1 MVLVL
6 GLDLC
11 FGLGHHPKGRF
22 TAAMTAESI
31 LPKSIRKSVK
41 CLLSIKVVGTNTT
54 DEALIKYRPDIKG
67 NSEGGTRTCY
77 VVKLDLQ
84 WSFSILKYV
93 SGQQRPT

>member
-31 LPKSIRKSVK
+31 LSKRKSVK
-41 CLLSIKVVGTNTT
+41 CPFSTQVVGTNTT

-77 VVKLDLQ
+77 VVKLD
-84 WSFSILKYV
+84 I
-93 SGQQRPT
+93 